1 MPYPDNN
8 ALYFSIILSGRH
20 ISCGIKVLLHLRP
33 IVLGPL
39 SSIVGLSGTLEIKL
53 YRCVLRFVQ
62 KKASSKFILLLLLL
76 LQALLLLLQAFLLL
90 LTKFWGRHRQLGSA
104 SYDKDLLLTIRTQ
117 FGQNPCIHTGSSR
130 KNVKSKSVCTG
141 VDFHKKSISGWK
153 IAANLSHRASGTITI
168 TLRHLY

>member
-1 MPYPDNN
+1 MAIFWGEKLWRNKGEKAGWKLLCGKKAKFLEENKIQVYLAYRLLAAQIGLNHLSLPYPDNN
-8 ALYFSIILSGRH
+8 ALYFSITLSGRH

-39 SSIVGLSGTLEIKL
+39 SSIVGLNGTLEIKL

-90 LTKFWGRHRQLGSA
+90 LTKF
-104 SYDKDLLLTIRTQ
+104 
-117 FGQNPCIHTGSSR
+117 
-130 KNVKSKSVCTG
+130 
-141 VDFHKKSISGWK
+141 
-153 IAANLSHRASGTITI
+153 
-168 TLRHLY
+168 

>member
-8 ALYFSIILSGRH
+8 ALYFSITLSGRH

-76 LQALLLLLQAFLLL
+76 LQAFLLL
-90 LTKFWGRHRQLGSA
+90 LTKFLGRHRQLGSA

-141 VDFHKKSISGWK
+141 VDFHKKSISG
-153 IAANLSHRASGTITI
+153 
-168 TLRHLY
+168 